1 MKQVTLL
8 IQGKILQST
17 YDFYYKSYPNIPII
31 VSTWENSDV
40 TCDINTTLIKSK
52 YPKDT
57 GIQNKNLQIQSTIA
71 GLSLVTTKYVI
82 KLRGDEEY
90 SNLKHAIDILLKND
104 DKILTSPVFFR
115 EWNMYPYH
123 ISDHILIGK
132 TLNINK
138 MFTEAAKNSV
148 LGNDIYMHYDIPEQ
162 ALCKFYIENREGV
175 KLDNNSDNK
184 KYMIKY
190 FDIIS
195 LDNHIPYKIVA
206 NMQNKIWYN
215 NFIPESEDSISEITQ
230 I

>member
-1 MKQVTLL
+1 MEQVTLL

-17 YDFYYKSYPNIPII
+17 YDFYYNSYPNIPII

-40 TCDINTTLIKSK
+40 VCDRNSTLIKSK
-52 YPKDT
+52 YPKIF
-57 GIQNKNLQIQSTIA
+57 GHQNKNLQIQSTNT

-90 SNLKHAIDILLKND
+90 SNLEHAIKILLKND

-115 EWNMYPYH
+115 KWNTYPYH

-138 MFTEAAKNSV
+138 MFFAAGNNSD
-148 LGNDIYMHYDIPEQ
+148 LGNDIYIYYDVPEQ
-162 ALCKFYIENREGV
+162 ILCKFYIEYREGV
-175 KLDNNSDNK
+175 KLDNNYDNR

-195 LDNHIPYKIVA
+195 LDNHKPYKIVA
-206 NMQNKIWYN
+206 NIQNKIWYD
-215 NFIPESEDSISEITQ
+215 NFIPESEGSISEITQ

>member
-1 MKQVTLL
+1 MEQVTLL

-17 YDFYYKSYPNIPII
+17 YDFYYKLYSNLPII

-40 TCDINTTLIKSK
+40 KCDKNTTLIKSK
-52 YPKDT
+52 YPIDF
-57 GIQNKNLQIQSTIA
+57 GEQNKNLQIQSTIT
-71 GLSLVTTKYVI
+71 GLSFVSTKYVI
-82 KLRGDEEY
+82 KLRGNEEY
-90 SNLKHAIDILLKND
+90 SNLEYAMDMLLKSD

-115 EWNMYPYH
+115 KWSIYPYH

-138 MFTEAAKNSV
+138 MFFAAASNNG
-148 LGNDIYMHYDIPEQ
+148 LGDDICIHYDVPEQ
-162 ALCKFYIENREGV
+162 VLCKFYIEYREGI
-175 KLDNNSDNK
+175 KLDNNYNNR

-206 NMQNKIWYN
+206 NIQNKIWYS
-215 NFIPESEDSISEITQ
+215 NFIPEYEGSISDITQ

>member
-1 MKQVTLL
+1 MEQVTLL
-8 IQGKILQST
+8 IQGKVLQST

-31 VSTWENSDV
+31 VSTWENSD
-40 TCDINTTLIKSK
+40 IIYNKNTTLIKSK
-52 YPKDT
+52 YPTDF
-57 GIQNKNLQIQSTIA
+57 GHQNKNLQIQSTIT
-71 GLSLVTTKYVI
+71 GLSFVATKYVI

-90 SNLKHAIDILLKND
+90 SNLEYAINMLLKND

-115 EWNMYPYH
+115 KWSVYPYH

-138 MFTEAAKNSV
+138 MFFAAASNDD
-148 LGNDIYMHYDIPEQ
+148 LGDDIYIHYDVPEQ
-162 ALCKFYIENREGV
+162 VLCKFYIENREGV

-195 LDNHIPYKIVA
+195 LDNHKPYKIVA
-206 NMQNKIWYN
+206 NIQNKIWYN
-215 NFIPESEDSISEITQ
+215 NFIPESEYSISEITQ